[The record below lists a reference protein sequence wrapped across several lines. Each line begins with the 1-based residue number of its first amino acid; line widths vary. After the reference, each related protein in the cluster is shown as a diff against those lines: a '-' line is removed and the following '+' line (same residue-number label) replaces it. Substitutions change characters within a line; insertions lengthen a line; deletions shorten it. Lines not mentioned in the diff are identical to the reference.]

1 MGSSLALRPSASVLA
16 LKSTR
21 SWLRKTDRERDE
33 QTGWIQKEVGGRRGD
48 SCILPWLTWSQTED
62 LAAGSQLCAYVKG
75 VGSHRLGYEGV
86 LLTLMPL
93 FPVVSETEAVPPC
106 HCRLGGSSARPR
118 TAFSR
123 REEAELCSRDGRR
136 PIPSVPKG

>member
-1 MGSSLALRPSASVLA
+1 MGSSLALCLSVSFLA

-21 SWLRKTDRERDE
+21 SLLRKTDQERDE

-75 VGSHRLGYEGV
+75 VGSPRLGYEGC
-86 LLTLMPL
+86 LANLGAH
-93 FPVVSETEAVPPC
+93 FPVV
-106 HCRLGGSSARPR
+106 
-118 TAFSR
+118 
-123 REEAELCSRDGRR
+123 
-136 PIPSVPKG
+136 